1 MKQVLVPL
9 SGNSVDSKLIE
20 IACNVARRH
29 KAGVHL
35 IHVIKVARS
44 LPLDAELEP
53 ELNRGKEVIN
63 RMEKVVED
71 EDLEVESDIIQAREV
86 GPAVVG
92 VAHEKNSD
100 LIVVGL
106 NHRKQLG
113 EFNLGE
119 VVSYILKNSP
129 CPVMVYRR

>member
-1 MKQVLVPL
+1 MKQVLVPV

-20 IACNVARRH
+20 IACNLARKH
-29 KAGVHL
+29 KAEVRL

-44 LPLDAELEP
+44 LPLDAELES
-53 ELNRGKEVIN
+53 ELKQGKEVIN

-92 VAHEKNSD
+92 MAHEKNID

-113 EFNLGE
+113 EFSLGE
-119 VVSYILKNSP
+119 VVFYILKNSP
-129 CPVMVYRR
+129 CPVVVYRR